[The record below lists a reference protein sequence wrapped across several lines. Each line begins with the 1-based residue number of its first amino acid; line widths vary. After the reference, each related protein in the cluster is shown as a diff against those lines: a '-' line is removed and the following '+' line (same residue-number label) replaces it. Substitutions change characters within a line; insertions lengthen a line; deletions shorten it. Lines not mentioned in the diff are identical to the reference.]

1 MISAEQMAYQK
12 ALSTTISQVR
22 NSFWTSFPATQLT
35 IFLRVRQSSLCPA
48 LLFVDAIEQY
58 AKTYALYISTTGPL
72 TCKTVI
78 LSMGSDH
85 NSKFVSESRSV
96 NRILWDIIVKFQ
108 KNGEVSTRF
117 SVREMADMLLITCR
131 GYILYCYATNN
142 FTDLE
147 NRMASH
153 LSILASGF
161 CCNNE

>member
-1 MISAEQMAYQK
+1 MSC
-12 ALSTTISQVR
+12 
-22 NSFWTSFPATQLT
+22 
-35 IFLRVRQSSLCPA
+35 SS
-48 LLFVDAIEQY
+48 FVDAIEQY

-131 GYILYCYATNN
+131 GYILYCFATNN

-161 CCNNE
+161 CRNNE

>member
-1 MISAEQMAYQK
+1 MDELSCYPIDDFFESQAEYFM
-12 ALSTTISQVR
+12 SC
-22 NSFWTSFPATQLT
+22 
-35 IFLRVRQSSLCPA
+35 SS
-48 LLFVDAIEQY
+48 FVDAIEQY

-117 SVREMADMLLITCR
+117 LGTRNGRYVA
-131 GYILYCYATNN
+131 N
-142 FTDLE
+142 
-147 NRMASH
+147 H
-153 LSILASGF
+153 LPRVYSILF
-161 CCNNE
+161 CNK